1 MGVERVLEVGIAVT
15 DLDEAI
21 EFFTEVLGLTPG
33 RTDTYERYG
42 MRYNLCSL
50 GDVYFELIEPT
61 SPEGRIAESISRRG
75 EGVHHIALKVSNL
88 EETMARFR
96 EQGVQFIEETPLYL
110 DVSYGR
116 VKFTFA
122 RPSSLHGV
130 LLELIEVL

>member
-1 MGVERVLEVGIAVT
+1 MGVERLLEVGIVVK
-15 DLDEAI
+15 DLEKALDL
-21 EFFTEVLGLTPG
+21 FTEVLGVTPG

-50 GDVYFELIEPT
+50 GDLYIELIEST
-61 SPEGRIAESISRRG
+61 DSEGPIAEFIEKRG
-75 EGVHHIALKVSNL
+75 EGLHHIALKVSDV
-88 EETMARFR
+88 EQVMAQMKEKGIEF
-96 EQGVQFIEETPLYL
+96 VEETPLYL

-122 RPSSLHGV
+122 RPRSLNGV